1 MFSFSQKHVAW
12 NQKPGVLSKIF
23 RKKKSISIYLFLFIF
38 YLFIYLFFDFQPKKF
53 FIFG

>member
-23 RKKKSISIYLFLFIF
+23 RKKKVYFNLSFFIYF
-38 YLFIYLFFDFQPKKF
+38 LFIYLFFDFQPKKI